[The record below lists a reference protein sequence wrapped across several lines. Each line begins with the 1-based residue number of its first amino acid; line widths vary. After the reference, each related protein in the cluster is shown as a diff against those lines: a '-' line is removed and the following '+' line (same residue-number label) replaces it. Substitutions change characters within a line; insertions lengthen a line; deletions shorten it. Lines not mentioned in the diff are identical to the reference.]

1 MFRALY
7 VSSHRLSVRED
18 GSAQAFDDIAVQA
31 IRNNPVLGL
40 DSFLLCTPNWFCQQI
55 EGPEG
60 AVRRL
65 LQILVA
71 DPRHFD
77 LRLIEARPAPRLLR
91 EGWRYAMAYKSI
103 ENRLAFLER
112 GFSRAIVPY
121 DRSAGELLDLFACMG
136 SVQPWAPPV
145 AAPMRVVQ

>member
-7 VSSHRLSVRED
+7 VSSHVLPVRED
-18 GSAQAFDDIAVQA
+18 GSAQAFVDISVQA
-31 IRNNPVLGL
+31 TRNNVVFGI
-40 DSFLLCTPNWFCQQI
+40 DSFLLCTPHWFCQQI

-60 AVRRL
+60 AVRRML
-65 LQILVA
+65 HRIA
-71 DPRHFD
+71 GDPRHFD

-91 EGWRYAMAYKSI
+91 EGWRFAMVYKSI

-121 DRSAGELLDLFACMG
+121 DRAADELLDLFASMDG
-136 SVQPWAPPV
+136 VQPWTPPAE
-145 AAPMRVVQ
+145 AALGLAH

>member
-1 MFRALY
+1 MQGARMFRALY
-7 VSSHRLSVRED
+7 VSSHVLPVRED
-18 GSAQAFDDIAVQA
+18 GSADAFAQIAAQSA
-31 IRNNPVLGL
+31 RNNAEWRI
-40 DSFLLCTPNWFCQQI
+40 DAFLICTPHWFCQQI

-65 LQILVA
+65 LQRVAA

-77 LRLIEARPAPRLLR
+77 LRVIEARPVRRRLL

-112 GFSRAIVPY
+112 GFSRAIAPY
-121 DRSAGELLDLFACMG
+121 
-136 SVQPWAPPV
+136 
-145 AAPMRVVQ
+145 